1 VHLRF
6 KGLASARPAGD
17 VNGDGIP
24 DVLFTARY
32 TESLIDGTWTP
43 VGAAAVLYGHLGGLM
58 ARLGMSELEHIYY
71 GDERGQIGQPASD
84 HGADFFGDGRA
95 DVLLSD
101 PYYLE
106 PIGGQLQERGRMWL
120 IRSTPDQPKLID
132 VESSASRH
140 FVADT
145 TLPGLFGFTWD
156 TGDFNGDG
164 RPDLVI
170 GDHYR
175 GDHELDVH
183 AGVVYLYDNST
194 IVG

>member
-1 VHLRF
+1 
-6 KGLASARPAGD
+6 
-17 VNGDGIP
+17 
-24 DVLFTARY
+24 
-32 TESLIDGTWTP
+32 
-43 VGAAAVLYGHLGGLM
+43 
-58 ARLGMSELEHIYY
+58 MSELEHIYY

-132 VESSASRH
+132 VESSASRY

-145 TLPGLFGFTWD
+145 TLHGLFGFTWD